1 MQAEL
6 QGKVLLAEK
15 LQELARSLQ
24 AQNKQ
29 VKEED
34 LLKRQN
40 MLADFQSAVD
50 DIKTRCTNHSEC
62 FALHG
67 STFVNQCLVCEA
79 ATGVCSGGILEATAV
94 KRASPQGLVDR

>member
-6 QGKVLLAEK
+6 QGKVLLAVK

>member
-1 MQAEL
+1 MQTEL
-6 QGKVLLAEK
+6 QAKALMAEK

-29 VKEED
+29 IKEDD

-50 DIKTRCTNHSEC
+50 DIKSRHAS
-62 FALHG
+62 
-67 STFVNQCLVCEA
+67 SMSPYV
-79 ATGVCSGGILEATAV
+79 V
-94 KRASPQGLVDR
+94 KCDIV